1 LVSRQSLVV
10 GAAESEKVVRV
21 LITGSAGQLGT
32 DLVASAKQSGLDVI
46 ATSHADLDITQRDL
60 VSQKIADSSP
70 DAIIHAAA
78 WTAVDACESDTKRA
92 MAINSDGTA
101 NVVGAARQIGARVI
115 YISTDYVFDGTK
127 ATPYIESDL
136 PNPQSVYGAS
146 KFAGEQQLDLNQDAI
161 VRISWVCGEHGN
173 NMVKTILRLAATSPT
188 LTFVNDQIGSP
199 TFTSDVAPV
208 LIDFATQSRA
218 GIWHVTNQGATSW
231 FGFAQDVLRA
241 AELDPNRVKPIATSD
256 LRPQRPAKRPANSVL
271 ENAKM
276 RKANLTLLDDYHI
289 PLQRLV
295 DRLAS

>member
-1 LVSRQSLVV
+1 M
-10 GAAESEKVVRV
+10 KV

-32 DLVASAKQSGLDVI
+32 DLVASANRAGLDVI
-46 ATSHADLDITQRDL
+46 AASHADLDITDRSL
-60 VSQKIADSSP
+60 VSQKIANAAP
-70 DAIIHAAA
+70 EAIIHAAA
-78 WTAVDACESDTKRA
+78 WTAVDACESDTKKA

-101 NVVGAARQIGARVI
+101 NVVNAARQIGARVI

-127 ATPYIESDL
+127 ATPYIESDI

-146 KFAGEQQLDLNQDAI
+146 KLAGEQNLDLNQDSV

-199 TFTSDVAPV
+199 TFTSDIAPV
-208 LIDFATQSRA
+208 LVDFARESRT
-218 GIWHVTNQGATSW
+218 GIWHLTNQGVTSW

-241 AELDPNRVKPIATSD
+241 AELDPNRVQPIATAD

-271 ENAKM
+271 ENAQM
-276 RKANLTLLDDYHI
+276 CKANLTLLDDYHI

>member
-1 LVSRQSLVV
+1 MV
-10 GAAESEKVVRV
+10 GAAESEKIVKV

-32 DLVASAKQSGLDVI
+32 DLVASANHAGLDVI
-46 ATSHADLDITQRDL
+46 ATSHADLDITDRNS
-60 VSQKIADSSP
+60 VSQKIASAAP
-70 DAIIHAAA
+70 EAIIHAAA
-78 WTAVDACESDTKRA
+78 WTAVDACESDIKKA

-101 NVVGAARQIGARVI
+101 NVVNAARQIGARVI

-127 ATPYIESDL
+127 ATPYIESDI

-146 KFAGEQQLDLNQDAI
+146 KLAGERHLDLNQDSV

-188 LTFVNDQIGSP
+188 LTFVDDQIGSP
-199 TFTSDVAPV
+199 TFTSDIAPV
-208 LIDFATQSRA
+208 LVDFARESRT
-218 GIWHVTNQGATSW
+218 GIWHLTNQGTTSW

-241 AELDPNRVKPIATSD
+241 AELDPNRVQPIATAD

-271 ENAKM
+271 ENAHM
-276 RKANLTLLDDYHI
+276 CKANLTLLDDYHI

>member
-1 LVSRQSLVV
+1 M
-10 GAAESEKVVRV
+10 KV

-32 DLVASAKQSGLDVI
+32 DLVASANHAGLDVI
-46 ATSHADLDITQRDL
+46 ATSHADLDITDRNL
-60 VSQKIADSSP
+60 VSQKIASAAP
-70 DAIIHAAA
+70 EAIIHAAA
-78 WTAVDACESDTKRA
+78 WTAVDACESDIKKA

-101 NVVGAARQIGARVI
+101 NVANAARQIGARVI

-127 ATPYIESDL
+127 ATPYIESDM

-146 KFAGEQQLDLNQDAI
+146 KLAGERHLDLNQDSV

-188 LTFVNDQIGSP
+188 LTFVDDQIGSP
-199 TFTSDVAPV
+199 TFTSDIAPV
-208 LIDFATQSRA
+208 LVDFARESRT
-218 GIWHVTNQGATSW
+218 GIWHLTNQGITSW

-241 AELDPNRVKPIATSD
+241 AELDPNRVQPIATAD

-271 ENAKM
+271 ENAHM
-276 RKANLTLLDDYHI
+276 CKANLTLLDDYHI

>member
-1 LVSRQSLVV
+1 M

-32 DLVASAKQSGLDVI
+32 DLVASAKQSGLEVI

-78 WTAVDACESDTKRA
+78 WTAVDLCESDSKKA
-92 MAINSDGTA
+92 MSINRDGTA
-101 NVVGAARQIGARVI
+101 NVVSAARQIGARVI

-146 KFAGEQQLDLNQDAI
+146 KLAGEQKLDLNQDAV

-188 LTFVNDQIGSP
+188 LAFVNDQFGSP

-241 AELDPNRVKPIATSD
+241 AELDPSRVQPIATAD
-256 LRPQRPAKRPANSVL
+256 LRPQRPARRPANSVL

-276 RKANLTLLDDYHI
+276 RKANLTLLDDYHT